1 MKNMKKLLFVP
12 LLMATGML
20 SANTVLLV
28 STLFLATLVDFI
40 TGVIASYVEDRKVKR
55 VYSAY
60 FIQSNKLRKSA
71 VKTMS
76 YMMLI
81 LISHLFSIIFKLG
94 LFTIP
99 VIGTETEL
107 STIAFTICISIETF
121 SIFENLKRSGFDIFK
136 EIRKVISSVIKG
148 IKYVIATKDKIEKL

>member
-12 LLMATGML
+12 LLMAAGIL

-28 STLFLATLVDFI
+28 STLFLVTILDFI
-40 TGVIASYVEDRKVKR
+40 TGVVASYVEDKKVKR

-81 LISHLFSIIFKLG
+81 LISHFFALVLHLG
-94 LFTIP
+94 TFTVPFIN
-99 VIGTETEL
+99 VQTEL
-107 STIAFTICISIETF
+107 STIAFVVCISIETF
-121 SIFENLKRSGFDIFK
+121 SIFENLKRSGFDVFK
-136 EIRKVISSVIKG
+136 EIKKVIDNLVKG
-148 IKYVIATKDKIEKL
+148 AKYLASTKEKIEKL

>member
-1 MKNMKKLLFVP
+1 MKKLLFVP

-28 STLFLATLVDFI
+28 STLFLVTLVDFI

-148 IKYVIATKDKIEKL
+148 IKYVISTKDKIEKL

>member
-1 MKNMKKLLFVP
+1 MKKLLFVP